1 MWLERLYDV
10 INPAHHSFGSFTTVT
25 PYINEQMSRSFD
37 LLKTFW
43 IWPMLSELNLHKHRI
58 LSAFLRLVD
67 LGSFLDSTALVDH
80 VKRTCLS
87 SRRHH
92 PPQIMLDANH
102 GYVIPQVVVFLH
114 GMEYESIH
122 AGTLFIKYVDQFSQ
136 FGSQLY
142 GIPCTPPR
150 HILNNKIPVELAV
163 LCRILELVAGSY
175 IMASAYNRT
184 RSLHGVTLP
193 RSWILENVRKFNGEN
208 KYLNSRMLWY
218 MAIPFKALLER
229 VYSGNDTG
237 RSNLEKLPPVTELD

>member
-10 INPAHHSFGSFTTVT
+10 TNPAHHSFGSFTTVT
-25 PYINEQMSRSFD
+25 PYINQQMSRSFD

-43 IWPMLSELNLHKHRI
+43 IWPMLSELNLDRYRI

-87 SRRHH
+87 SRRHP

-102 GYVIPQVVVFLH
+102 AYVIPHIVVFLH

-142 GIPCTPPR
+142 GTPCTPPR

-175 IMASAYNRT
+175 IMASAYNR
-184 RSLHGVTLP
+184 
-193 RSWILENVRKFNGEN
+193 
-208 KYLNSRMLWY
+208 
-218 MAIPFKALLER
+218 
-229 VYSGNDTG
+229 
-237 RSNLEKLPPVTELD
+237 